1 MKLGKFLHHLFVKAE
16 NGLDKLIS
24 VEARLETV
32 IHDTEESLNKQVE
45 NAKKLEA
52 SRLEFS
58 ANFDKVTKEV
68 ARYKTRCEVLK
79 RQGLK
84 SEDDELRIAATQYI
98 EHQKILE
105 DMSVQKDEIE
115 KTWERVQKILKQL
128 KLNKSL
134 LHVKADA
141 LKTKIAMYR
150 VMENIS
156 ENGML
161 DINTT
166 FEEID
171 GMVNKMSY
179 ENQASRTVDNIVNHR
194 EESSTFKN
202 AEIDDFLNSL

>member
-1 MKLGKFLHHLFVKAE
+1 
-16 NGLDKLIS
+16 
-24 VEARLETV
+24 
-32 IHDTEESLNKQVE
+32 
-45 NAKKLEA
+45 
-52 SRLEFS
+52 
-58 ANFDKVTKEV
+58 
-68 ARYKTRCEVLK
+68 
-79 RQGLK
+79 
-84 SEDDELRIAATQYI
+84 
-98 EHQKILE
+98 
-105 DMSVQKDEIE
+105 MSVQKDEIE